1 MALQGVVPPGAR
13 SPSPD
18 YMTANTSAAPATVP
32 DPEWLRLFGAA
43 VPAEDVVEAW
53 LRSLGDKGREEAV
66 ADPPAARTTLRR
78 AIVDARDVSSAV
90 RADAATGWKY
100 TGSIIRATDAAL
112 GVAPLQASK
121 LFGPKGVDLHAP
133 LQVVAADGAAGTLG
147 LYWSGVEGA
156 CRVDLLHAQGVTHRL
171 NVAAECEKALAQAS
185 SSDLVTATV
194 AMEDLAVE
202 QLEDVVAA
210 QAAWLEQ
217 LHEGVAQMRSWRDAA
232 AATGVAASVN
242 VNCQMGKNR
251 SGAVVATW
259 LCLEHGWELL
269 VAVEHLRTLSS
280 LALGNPHLNVS
291 LAEVVGTPGVDVPL
305 NPANDGGSWVTF
317 SPPGSPQMEGARSPT
332 EDEAGVGAA
341 AAAAPETVALAA
353 ARKLEALQQQR
364 QQGDGDEEEAEDK
377 EGENDGLA
385 DLAELLGEM

>member
-1 MALQGVVPPGAR
+1 MPLGPGDDD
-13 SPSPD
+13 SLEQD
-18 YMTANTSAAPATVP
+18 MTANTAAPSTLP
-32 DPEWLRLFGAA
+32 DPEWLRLFAA
-43 VPAEDVVEAW
+43 AAPAEDVVEAW

-66 ADPPAARTTLRR
+66 ADPPTARTTLRR
-78 AIVDARDVSSAV
+78 AIVDARDGSSAV

-112 GVAPLQASK
+112 GVAPLQPSK

-133 LQVVAADGAAGTLG
+133 VQVVAADGAAGTLG

-156 CRVDLLHAQGVTHRL
+156 NRVDLLHAQGVTHRL
-171 NVAAECEKALAQAS
+171 NVAAECEKALAQA

-217 LHEGVAQMRSWRDAA
+217 LHEAIAQMRSWRDAA
-232 AATGVAASVN
+232 AAAGVAASVN

-251 SGAVVATW
+251 SGTVVAAW

-269 VAVEHLRTLSS
+269 AAVEHLRTLSS
-280 LALGNPHLNVS
+280 LALGNPHLNVT

-317 SPPGSPQMEGARSPT
+317 SPPGSPQMAGARSPT
-332 EDEAGVGAA
+332 EGEAGDGSAE
-341 AAAAPETVALAA
+341 AAPEAAALAA
-353 ARKLEALQQQR
+353 ARKLEALQQQQQQQ
-364 QQGDGDEEEAEDK
+364 QQGDGEGDVEEDK